1 MGATRTFFARALT
14 TICRCAT
21 PTAAG
26 SRGYQ
31 VAHGAE
37 RALVPR
43 MAPLSFHAEVLAK
56 CAGRLRAWG
65 LWGKDD
71 DEHELIAA
79 IDEARAADTLLGLLF
94 RSLLGPNR
102 AMGPS
107 MAPTIQTPCFV
118 ISAPID
124 ADTVTVGDV
133 VNIKYLTKDGRV
145 RSIIKRVR
153 ALAGEP
159 VEVRLV
165 SDAASIQVP
174 VPEGHCWIQGD
185 NEDYSADSRHFG
197 PVPLVNLR
205 MRVTHYFQLFPPKF
219 CRIERMALPASA
231 DHLSQNAAPYSGR
244 SSEDSQ
250 PASSSPPLFTSPH
263 SPTRVLRPARP
274 KWSRVHGRVRSRSGP
289 KRTRAAGR

>member
-43 MAPLSFHAEVLAK
+43 MAPLSFHAEVLANMR
-56 CAGRLRAWG
+56 RLRAWG

-79 IDEARAADTLLGLLF
+79 VIDEARAADTLLGLLY
-94 RSLLGPNR
+94 RSLLGFKR

-133 VNIKYLTKDGRV
+133 VNIKITKDGRV
-145 RSIIKRVR
+145 VSIIKRVR

>member
-79 IDEARAADTLLGLLF
+79 FDEARAADTLLGLLF
-94 RSLLGPNR
+94 RSLQEGICRPGFNR

-153 ALAGEP
+153 ALAGDQL
-159 VEVRLV
+159 R
-165 SDAASIQVP
+165 SDSCP
-174 VPEGHCWIQGD
+174 M
-185 NEDYSADSRHFG
+185 
-197 PVPLVNLR
+197 L
-205 MRVTHYFQLFPPKF
+205 PPFKF
-219 CRIERMALPASA
+219 LCPRAIAGFRATTRTTLQTR
-231 DHLSQNAAPYSGR
+231 D
-244 SSEDSQ
+244 
-250 PASSSPPLFTSPH
+250 TS
-263 SPTRVLRPARP
+263 
-274 KWSRVHGRVRSRSGP
+274 VRSH
-289 KRTRAAGR
+289 